1 MSSTNRSATPPTNPL
16 CPVCQPD
23 EPQTTICEPAEPAPK
38 ARRAWFGNTIF
49 LRLAEYIRN
58 VGWLLILAI
67 IAMNVADPIGQAMG
81 FTGALNNYPALILV
95 LTVNPLLVAMAAH
108 MTSWMVFFP
117 IAVARI
123 LVGFYVDYLVGR
135 RLAEVAESQAKEYL
149 SHEPAKPRKWQ
160 LWKKF
165 VAWLELWLEAKG
177 ESQHSWIM
185 TLCAGRF
192 FTALVPWF
200 PGVPIY
206 VIAGAAE
213 VSRRKLAVI
222 SVIAA
227 IIEVA
232 IVHQVGMIF

>member
-1 MSSTNRSATPPTNPL
+1 MPPTSRSATPPTTDPKDSISQPAQQQT
-16 CPVCQPD
+16 PVRY
-23 EPQTTICEPAEPAPK
+23 K
-38 ARRAWFGNTIF
+38 VLRRA
-49 LRLAEYIRN
+49 AEYVRN
-58 VGWLLILAI
+58 VGWVLILAI

-81 FTGALNNYPALILV
+81 FTGTLDKHPALILA
-95 LTVNPLLVAMAAH
+95 LTVNPILVAMAAH
-108 MTSWMVFFP
+108 LTSW
-117 IAVARI
+117 AVYLPLATARI
-123 LVGFYVDYLVGR
+123 LIGFFIDYLVGR

-165 VAWLELWLEAKG
+165 VTWLELWLESKG
-177 ESQHSWIM
+177 ESRHFWIM
-185 TLCAGRF
+185 TICGLRF

-227 IIEVA
+227 IIEVT
-232 IVHQVGMIF
+232 IVYQAGTLM